1 MAGTIE
7 NRTQFLDTLLK
18 KRGGVELPFEPYTLI
33 SDLPQTHQADLSS
46 NELLKLAK
54 EQARRVSANLVETT
68 SSEMNEIIYGLIE
81 KSGGGQVM
89 IPSTDELEKLGVN
102 IISDQLVKWKIGKEK
117 REENINAAQNS
128 NVVVA
133 VPKFFLAE
141 SATIVVES
149 EAGQGRSLHFLPTHY
164 ISVIPLSRMVPRSTQ
179 AATWLDEN
187 KKPGSTLHF
196 ISGPSNSGDIEM
208 QLVVGLHGPLEINYV
223 IVKDL
228 QELIKT
234 QKSLLTDYD
243 TSQ

>member
-33 SDLPQTHQADLSS
+33 SDLPQTHLADLSTD
-46 NELLKLAK
+46 ELLELAK
-54 EQARRVSANLVETT
+54 EQSRRVSANLVETT
-68 SSEMNEIIYGLIE
+68 SLEMNKIIHGLIE
-81 KSGGGQVM
+81 TSGGGQV
-89 IPSTDELEKLGVN
+89 IVPSTDDLEKLGVN

-133 VPKFFLAE
+133 VPKFFLAD

-149 EAGQGRSLHFLPTHY
+149 EAGQGRSFHFLPTHY

-187 KKPGSTLHF
+187 KKPGSTVHF

-228 QELIKT
+228 
-234 QKSLLTDYD
+234 
-243 TSQ
+243 

>member
-1 MAGTIE
+1 MTGTIE

-18 KRGGVELPFEPYTLI
+18 KRGGVELPFEPYKLI
-33 SDLPQTHQADLSS
+33 SDLPQTYLTDLSS
-46 NELLKLAK
+46 DELLELAK

-68 SSEMNEIIYGLIE
+68 SSEMNEIIHGLIE

-89 IPSTDELEKLGVN
+89 IPSTDELEQLGVN
-102 IISDQLVKWKIGKEK
+102 IISDQLVKWKMGKEN

-149 EAGQGRSLHFLPTHY
+149 GAGQGRSLHFLPTHY

-179 AATWLDEN
+179 AAAWLDEN

-208 QLVVGLHGPLEINYV
+208 QLVVGLHGPLE
-223 IVKDL
+223 
-228 QELIKT
+228 
-234 QKSLLTDYD
+234 
-243 TSQ
+243 

>member
-33 SDLPQTHQADLSS
+33 SDLPQTHLADLRTD
-46 NELLKLAK
+46 ELLELAK

-102 IISDQLVKWKIGKEK
+102 IISDQLVKWKLGKEK

-228 QELIKT
+228 
-234 QKSLLTDYD
+234 
-243 TSQ
+243 

>member
-1 MAGTIE
+1 MTGTIE

-18 KRGGVELPFEPYTLI
+18 KRGGVELPFEPYKLI
-33 SDLPQTHQADLSS
+33 SDLPQTHLADLSS
-46 NELLKLAK
+46 DELLELAK
-54 EQARRVSANLVETT
+54 EQAHRVSANLVETT
-68 SSEMNEIIYGLIE
+68 SSEMNEIIQGLIE

-102 IISDQLVKWKIGKEK
+102 IISDQLVRWKIGKEN

-179 AATWLDEN
+179 AADWLDEN

-228 QELIKT
+228 
-234 QKSLLTDYD
+234 
-243 TSQ
+243 

>member
-33 SDLPQTHQADLSS
+33 SDLPQTHWADLSS

-179 AATWLDEN
+179 AATWSDEN

-228 QELIKT
+228 
-234 QKSLLTDYD
+234 
-243 TSQ
+243 

>member
-1 MAGTIE
+1 MVGTIE

-33 SDLPQTHQADLSS
+33 SDLPQTHWADLSS

-228 QELIKT
+228 
-234 QKSLLTDYD
+234 
-243 TSQ
+243 

>member
-33 SDLPQTHQADLSS
+33 SDLPQTHLADLSTD
-46 NELLKLAK
+46 ELLELAK

-102 IISDQLVKWKIGKEK
+102 IISDQLVNWKLGKEK

-228 QELIKT
+228 
-234 QKSLLTDYD
+234 
-243 TSQ
+243 

>member
-1 MAGTIE
+1 MSGTIE

-33 SDLPQTHQADLSS
+33 SDLPQTHWADLSS

-228 QELIKT
+228 
-234 QKSLLTDYD
+234 
-243 TSQ
+243 

>member
-33 SDLPQTHQADLSS
+33 SDLPQTHWADLSS

-102 IISDQLVKWKIGKEK
+102 IISDQLVKWKLGKEK

-128 NVVVA
+128 NVVVS

-149 EAGQGRSLHFLPTHY
+149 ETGQGRSLHFLPNHY

-179 AATWLDEN
+179 AASWLDEN

-228 QELIKT
+228 
-234 QKSLLTDYD
+234 
-243 TSQ
+243 

>member
-18 KRGGVELPFEPYTLI
+18 KRGGVELPFEPYTPI
-33 SDLPQTHQADLSS
+33 SDLPQTHLADLSTD
-46 NELLKLAK
+46 ELLELAK
-54 EQARRVSANLVETT
+54 EQARRVSANIVETT
-68 SSEMNEIIYGLIE
+68 SSQMNEIIQGLIE
-81 KSGGGQVM
+81 KSGGGQV
-89 IPSTDELEKLGVN
+89 IVPSIDELEKLGVN

-228 QELIKT
+228 
-234 QKSLLTDYD
+234 
-243 TSQ
+243 

>member
-1 MAGTIE
+1 MTGTIE

-18 KRGGVELPFEPYTLI
+18 KRGGVELPFEPYNLI
-33 SDLPQTHQADLSS
+33 SNLPQTHLADLSTD
-46 NELLKLAK
+46 ELLELAK

-68 SSEMNEIIYGLIE
+68 SSQMNEIIQGLIE
-81 KSGGGQVM
+81 KSGGGQV
-89 IPSTDELEKLGVN
+89 IVPSTDELEKLGVN

-228 QELIKT
+228 
-234 QKSLLTDYD
+234 
-243 TSQ
+243 

>member
-1 MAGTIE
+1 
-7 NRTQFLDTLLK
+7 
-18 KRGGVELPFEPYTLI
+18 
-33 SDLPQTHQADLSS
+33 
-46 NELLKLAK
+46 
-54 EQARRVSANLVETT
+54 
-68 SSEMNEIIYGLIE
+68 MNEIIYGLIE

-228 QELIKT
+228 
-234 QKSLLTDYD
+234 
-243 TSQ
+243 

>member
-33 SDLPQTHQADLSS
+33 SDLPQTHWADLSS

-133 VPKFFLAE
+133 VPIFFLAE

-228 QELIKT
+228 
-234 QKSLLTDYD
+234 
-243 TSQ
+243 

>member
-1 MAGTIE
+1 MTGTIE
-7 NRTQFLDTLLK
+7 NRSKFLETLFEK
-18 KRGGVELPFEPYTLI
+18 CGGVELPFEPYVPI
-33 SDLPQTHQADLSS
+33 SDLPETHLAHLTTE
-46 NELLKLAK
+46 ELLDIAK
-54 EQARRVSANLVETT
+54 EQASRVSANLIET
-68 SSEMNEIIYGLIE
+68 SSFEMNEVIRQLIE

-89 IPSTDELEKLGVN
+89 IPSTDEFEKLGVN
-102 IISDQLVKWKIGKEK
+102 VISDQLVKWKIGKEN
-117 REENINAAQNS
+117 RDENINAAQNS

-179 AATWLDEN
+179 AAAWFDEH

-223 IVKDL
+223 IIKDL
-228 QELIKT
+228 
-234 QKSLLTDYD
+234 
-243 TSQ
+243 

>member
-1 MAGTIE
+1 MTGTIE

-18 KRGGVELPFEPYTLI
+18 KRGGVELPFEPYTPI
-33 SDLPQTHQADLSS
+33 SDLPQTHLADLST
-46 NELLKLAK
+46 NELLELAK

-68 SSEMNEIIYGLIE
+68 SSEMNEIIHGLID
-81 KSGGGQVM
+81 KSGGGQIM

-141 SATIVVES
+141 SDTIVVES

-179 AATWLDEN
+179 ATTWLDEN

-228 QELIKT
+228 
-234 QKSLLTDYD
+234 
-243 TSQ
+243 

>member
-33 SDLPQTHQADLSS
+33 SDLPQTHWADLSS

-117 REENINAAQNS
+117 CEENINAAQNS

-187 KKPGSTLHF
+187 KHTKISRSTRFDGILF
-196 ISGPSNSGDIEM
+196 TYFFCM
-208 QLVVGLHGPLEINYV
+208 L
-223 IVKDL
+223 K
-228 QELIKT
+228 
-234 QKSLLTDYD
+234 
-243 TSQ
+243 

>member
-18 KRGGVELPFEPYTLI
+18 KRGGVKLPFEPYTLI
-33 SDLPQTHQADLSS
+33 SDLPQTHWADLSS

-228 QELIKT
+228 
-234 QKSLLTDYD
+234 
-243 TSQ
+243 

>member
-33 SDLPQTHQADLSS
+33 SDLPQTHLADLSTD
-46 NELLKLAK
+46 ELLELAK

-102 IISDQLVKWKIGKEK
+102 IISDQLVKWKLGKEK

-179 AATWLDEN
+179 AATWFDEN

-228 QELIKT
+228 
-234 QKSLLTDYD
+234 
-243 TSQ
+243 

>member
-33 SDLPQTHQADLSS
+33 SDLPQTHWADLSS

-187 KKPGSTLHF
+187 KKPGSTVHF

-228 QELIKT
+228 
-234 QKSLLTDYD
+234 
-243 TSQ
+243 

>member
-33 SDLPQTHQADLSS
+33 SDLPQTHLADLSS

-228 QELIKT
+228 
-234 QKSLLTDYD
+234 
-243 TSQ
+243 

>member
-1 MAGTIE
+1 MTGTIE
-7 NRTQFLDTLLK
+7 NRTQFLYTLLK

-33 SDLPQTHQADLSS
+33 SDLPQTHLADLSTD
-46 NELLKLAK
+46 ELLELAK

-68 SSEMNEIIYGLIE
+68 SSQMNEIIQGLIE
-81 KSGGGQVM
+81 KSGGGQV
-89 IPSTDELEKLGVN
+89 IVPSTDELEKLGVN

-228 QELIKT
+228 
-234 QKSLLTDYD
+234 
-243 TSQ
+243 

>member
-33 SDLPQTHQADLSS
+33 SDLPQTHLADLSTH
-46 NELLKLAK
+46 ELLELAK

-68 SSEMNEIIYGLIE
+68 SSQMNEIIQGLIE
-81 KSGGGQVM
+81 KSGGGQV
-89 IPSTDELEKLGVN
+89 IVPSTDELEKLGVN

-128 NVVVA
+128 NVVVV

-179 AATWLDEN
+179 AATLLDEN

-228 QELIKT
+228 
-234 QKSLLTDYD
+234 
-243 TSQ
+243 

>member
-1 MAGTIE
+1 MTGTIE
-7 NRTQFLDTLLK
+7 NRSKFLETLFE
-18 KRGGVELPFEPYTLI
+18 KRGGVELPFEPYVPI
-33 SDLPQTHQADLSS
+33 SDLPETHLAHLTT
-46 NELLKLAK
+46 EKLLDIAK
-54 EQARRVSANLVETT
+54 EQASRVSANLIET
-68 SSEMNEIIYGLIE
+68 SSFEMNEVIRQLIE

-89 IPSTDELEKLGVN
+89 IPSTDEFEKLGVN
-102 IISDQLVKWKIGKEK
+102 VISDQLVKWKIGKEN
-117 REENINAAQNS
+117 RDENINAAQNS

-179 AATWLDEN
+179 AADWFDEH
-187 KKPGSTLHF
+187 KKLGSTLHF

-228 QELIKT
+228 
-234 QKSLLTDYD
+234 
-243 TSQ
+243 

>member
-1 MAGTIE
+1 MTGTIE

-33 SDLPQTHQADLSS
+33 SDLPQTYLADLSTD
-46 NELLKLAK
+46 ELLELAK
-54 EQARRVSANLVETT
+54 AQARRVSANLVETT
-68 SSEMNEIIYGLIE
+68 SSQMNEIIQGLIE
-81 KSGGGQVM
+81 KSGGGQIM

-228 QELIKT
+228 
-234 QKSLLTDYD
+234 
-243 TSQ
+243 

>member
-33 SDLPQTHQADLSS
+33 SDLPQTHWADLSS

-179 AATWLDEN
+179 AAAWFDEH

-228 QELIKT
+228 
-234 QKSLLTDYD
+234 
-243 TSQ
+243 

>member
-33 SDLPQTHQADLSS
+33 SDLPQTHLADLSTD
-46 NELLKLAK
+46 ELLELAK

-68 SSEMNEIIYGLIE
+68 SSQMNEIIQGLIE
-81 KSGGGQVM
+81 KSGGGQV
-89 IPSTDELEKLGVN
+89 IVPSTDELEMLGVN
-102 IISDQLVKWKIGKEK
+102 IISDQLVNWKIGKEK

-228 QELIKT
+228 
-234 QKSLLTDYD
+234 
-243 TSQ
+243 

>member
-1 MAGTIE
+1 MTGTIE

-18 KRGGVELPFEPYTLI
+18 KRGGVELPFEPYKLI
-33 SDLPQTHQADLSS
+33 SDLPQTHLADLSS
-46 NELLKLAK
+46 DELLELAK

-68 SSEMNEIIYGLIE
+68 SSEMNEIIQGLIE

-102 IISDQLVKWKIGKEK
+102 IISDQLVKWKIGKEN

-164 ISVIPLSRMVPRSTQ
+164 ISVVPLSRMVPRSTQ
-179 AATWLDEN
+179 AAAWLDEN

-228 QELIKT
+228 
-234 QKSLLTDYD
+234 
-243 TSQ
+243 

>member
-33 SDLPQTHQADLSS
+33 SDLPQTHLADLSTD
-46 NELLKLAK
+46 ELLELAK
-54 EQARRVSANLVETT
+54 EQSRRVSANLVETT
-68 SSEMNEIIYGLIE
+68 SLEINKIIHGLIE
-81 KSGGGQVM
+81 TSGGGQV
-89 IPSTDELEKLGVN
+89 IVPSTDDLEKLGVN

-133 VPKFFLAE
+133 VPKFFLAD

-187 KKPGSTLHF
+187 KKPGSTVHF

-228 QELIKT
+228 
-234 QKSLLTDYD
+234 
-243 TSQ
+243 

>member
-1 MAGTIE
+1 MTGTIE

-33 SDLPQTHQADLSS
+33 SDLPQTHLADLSTD
-46 NELLKLAK
+46 ELLELAK
-54 EQARRVSANLVETT
+54 AQARRVSANLVETT
-68 SSEMNEIIYGLIE
+68 SSQMNEIIQGLID
-81 KSGGGQVM
+81 KSGGGQV
-89 IPSTDELEKLGVN
+89 IVPSTDELEKLGVN

-208 QLVVGLHGPLEINYV
+208 
-223 IVKDL
+223 
-228 QELIKT
+228 
-234 QKSLLTDYD
+234 
-243 TSQ
+243 